1 LKEGKAMKKK
11 KIIITLIV
19 IALILVLVGFIAE
32 KVQQKNKE
40 YEIAQIKEY
49 KYFVVKENDKY
60 GVINTNGEK
69 IVKTEYDDVK
79 IPNPE
84 KAVFICYKDNN
95 TKVLNEKGE
104 EIYTE
109 YKNIEPLR
117 LKDIASDLTYEKT
130 TLKYADNGK
139 FGIINIDGKKITDA
153 IYEDIDTLQ
162 FKEGELLVKQN
173 EKYGVINIKGVTIVK
188 PVYDEISS
196 DKYYE
201 EQLGY
206 KKSGYIVK
214 KTTDEGYRYGYVNY
228 KGKQII
234 DTKYNDLSRITDI
247 NNENVYLICAQNGQY
262 GLIKNKKKII
272 NNEYQALT
280 YNDSNNTITA
290 LKGKRYG
297 VINIEGKVIVPFEY
311 KEIDTT
317 GKNIYAVAEDDTTKV
332 FDENGKEA
340 NINSN
345 MAILDVE
352 KTNYQIY
359 INSDNDKTEYK
370 LYKDGNVVTKNEYV
384 YIEYLYDNYFIAC
397 NSDGKLGVI
406 DDSEKTKIPFEYN
419 SIQKIDGIDLIQTYK
434 NDEKETEIYS
444 KDLKKI
450 TSLQNATMTKTADY
464 IKIYNDTDVK
474 YISKEGKEVKNT
486 EIFSNNKIFAN
497 KWNDKWGFVDK
508 QGNKVVNYEYDKVTE
523 VNSYGFAGIEKDGK
537 WGVIDSNG
545 KIIIEPKYELNDE
558 DPVFIG
564 EYYQVKYGNGEIYFS
579 NL

>member
-1 LKEGKAMKKK
+1 MKKRN
-11 KIIITLIV
+11 IIITLIV
-19 IALILVLVGFIAE
+19 IALILSFAGFIAE
-32 KVQQKNKE
+32 KIQQKKKE

-49 KYFVVKENDKY
+49 KYFVVKENEKY

-69 IVKTEYDDVK
+69 IVKTEYDNVK

-84 KAVFICYKDNN
+84 KPVFICYKDNN
-95 TKVLNEKGE
+95 TKVFNEKGE

-117 LKDIASDLTYEKT
+117 LKDIASDLTYEKS
-130 TLKYADNGK
+130 TLKYADNNK
-139 FGIINIDGKKITDA
+139 FGIISIDGKKITDA

-173 EKYGVINIKGVTIVK
+173 GKYGVINIKGVTIVN
-188 PVYDEISS
+188 PIYDEINS

-201 EQLGY
+201 EQLEY

-214 KTTDEGYRYGYVNY
+214 KTTDEGYRYGYVDY

-234 DTKYNDLSRITDI
+234 DTKYNDLYRITDI

-262 GLIKNKKKII
+262 GLVRNKKKII
-272 NNEYQALT
+272 NNEYQSLT

-297 VINIEGKVIVPFEY
+297 VININGKVIVPFEY
-311 KEIDTT
+311 KQIDTT
-317 GKNIYAVAEDDTTKV
+317 GEYIYAVAEDNTTKI
-332 FDENGKEA
+332 FDANGKET
-340 NINSN
+340 NINPN
-345 MAILDVE
+345 MAILDIE
-352 KTNYQIY
+352 NTNYQIY
-359 INSDNDKTEYK
+359 IDSDNDKTKYT
-370 LYKDGNVVTKNEYV
+370 LYKDGNAVTKNEYV

-397 NSDGKLGVI
+397 NSEGKLGVI
-406 DDSEKTKIPFEYN
+406 DDSEKIKIPFEYN

-434 NDEKETEIYS
+434 NDEKVTEIYS
-444 KDLKKI
+444 KELKKI
-450 TSLQNATMTKTADY
+450 TSLENATMTKTADY
-464 IKIYNDTDVK
+464 IKIYNDTDAK
-474 YISKEGKEVKNT
+474 YINKEGNEVKNT
-486 EIFSNNKIFAN
+486 ELFSNNKIFAN
-497 KWNDKWGFVDK
+497 RWNGKWGFVDK
-508 QGNKVVNYEYDKVTE
+508 QGNKVVDYEYDKVTE

-545 KIIIEPKYELNDE
+545 KIIVEPKYELNNE

-564 EYYQVKYGNGEIYFS
+564 KYYQVKYGNGEIYFS

>member
-1 LKEGKAMKKK
+1 M
-11 KIIITLIV
+11 
-19 IALILVLVGFIAE
+19 
-32 KVQQKNKE
+32 
-40 YEIAQIKEY
+40 
-49 KYFVVKENDKY
+49 VKENDKY

-419 SIQKIDGIDLIQTYK
+419 SIQKDRWNRL
-434 NDEKETEIYS
+434 
-444 KDLKKI
+444 
-450 TSLQNATMTKTADY
+450 
-464 IKIYNDTDVK
+464 
-474 YISKEGKEVKNT
+474 NT
-486 EIFSNNKIFAN
+486 NI
-497 KWNDKWGFVDK
+497 
-508 QGNKVVNYEYDKVTE
+508 
-523 VNSYGFAGIEKDGK
+523 
-537 WGVIDSNG
+537 
-545 KIIIEPKYELNDE
+545 
-558 DPVFIG
+558 
-564 EYYQVKYGNGEIYFS
+564 
-579 NL
+579 

>member
-1 LKEGKAMKKK
+1 MKKRN
-11 KIIITLIV
+11 IIITLIV
-19 IALILVLVGFIAE
+19 IALILSFAGFIAE
-32 KVQQKNKE
+32 KIQQKKKE

-49 KYFVVKENDKY
+49 KYFVVKENEKY

-69 IVKTEYDDVK
+69 IVKTEYDNVK

-84 KAVFICYKDNN
+84 KPVFICYKDNN
-95 TKVLNEKGE
+95 TKVFNEKGE

-117 LKDIASDLTYEKT
+117 LKDIASDLTYEKS
-130 TLKYADNGK
+130 TLKYADNNK
-139 FGIINIDGKKITDA
+139 FGIISIDGKKITDA

-173 EKYGVINIKGVTIVK
+173 GKYGVINIKGVTIVN
-188 PVYDEISS
+188 PIYDEINS

-201 EQLGY
+201 EQLEY

-214 KTTDEGYRYGYVNY
+214 KTTDEGYRYGYVDY

-234 DTKYNDLSRITDI
+234 DTKYNDLYRITDI

-262 GLIKNKKKII
+262 GLVRNKKKII
-272 NNEYQALT
+272 NNEYQSLT

-297 VINIEGKVIVPFEY
+297 VININGKVIVPFEY
-311 KEIDTT
+311 KQIDTT
-317 GKNIYAVAEDDTTKV
+317 GEYIYAVAEDNTTKI
-332 FDENGKEA
+332 FDANGKET
-340 NINSN
+340 NINPN
-345 MAILDVE
+345 MAILDIE
-352 KTNYQIY
+352 NTNYQIY
-359 INSDNDKTEYK
+359 IDSDNDKTKYT
-370 LYKDGNVVTKNEYV
+370 LYKDGNAVTKNEYV

-397 NSDGKLGVI
+397 NSEGKLGVI
-406 DDSEKTKIPFEYN
+406 DDSEKIKIPFEYN

-434 NDEKETEIYS
+434 NDEKVTEIYS
-444 KDLKKI
+444 KELKKI
-450 TSLQNATMTKTADY
+450 TSLENATMTKAADY
-464 IKIYNDTDVK
+464 IKIYNDTDAK
-474 YISKEGKEVKNT
+474 YINKEGKEVKNT
-486 EIFSNNKIFAN
+486 ELFSNNKIFAN
-497 KWNDKWGFVDK
+497 RWNDKWGFVDK
-508 QGNKVVNYEYDKVTE
+508 QGNKVVDYEYDKVTE

-537 WGVIDSNG
+537 WGIIDSNG
-545 KIIIEPKYELNDE
+545 KIIVEPKYELNNE

-564 EYYQVKYGNGEIYFS
+564 KYYQVKYGNGEIYFS

>member
-1 LKEGKAMKKK
+1 MKKRN
-11 KIIITLIV
+11 IIITLIV
-19 IALILVLVGFIAE
+19 IALILSFAGFIAE
-32 KVQQKNKE
+32 KIQQKKKE

-69 IVKTEYDDVK
+69 IVKTEYDNVK

-84 KAVFICYKDNN
+84 KPVFICYKDNN
-95 TKVLNEKGE
+95 TKVFNEKGE

-130 TLKYADNGK
+130 TLKYADNNK
-139 FGIINIDGKKITDA
+139 FGIISIDGKKITDA

-173 EKYGVINIKGVTIVK
+173 GKYGVINIKGVTIVN
-188 PVYDEISS
+188 PIYDEINS

-201 EQLGY
+201 EQLEY

-214 KTTDEGYRYGYVNY
+214 KTTDEGYRYGYVDY

-234 DTKYNDLSRITDI
+234 DTKYNDLYRITDI

-262 GLIKNKKKII
+262 GLLRNKKKII
-272 NNEYQALT
+272 NNEYQSLT

-297 VINIEGKVIVPFEY
+297 VINIDGKVIVPFEY
-311 KEIDTT
+311 KQIDTT
-317 GKNIYAVAEDDTTKV
+317 GEYIYAVAEDNTTKI
-332 FDENGKEA
+332 FDAKGKET
-340 NINSN
+340 NINPN
-345 MAILDVE
+345 MAILDIE
-352 KTNYQIY
+352 NTNYQIY
-359 INSDNDKTEYK
+359 IDSDNDKTKYT
-370 LYKDGNVVTKNEYV
+370 LYKDGNAVTKNEYV

-397 NSDGKLGVI
+397 NSEGKLGVI
-406 DDSEKTKIPFEYN
+406 DDTEKIKIPFEYN

-434 NDEKETEIYS
+434 NDEKVTEIYS
-444 KDLKKI
+444 KELKKI
-450 TSLQNATMTKTADY
+450 TSLENATMTKTADY
-464 IKIYNDTDVK
+464 IKIYNDTDAK
-474 YISKEGKEVKNT
+474 YINKEGKEVKNT
-486 EIFSNNKIFAN
+486 ELFSNNKIFAN
-497 KWNDKWGFVDK
+497 RWNDKWGFVDK
-508 QGNKVVNYEYDKVTE
+508 QGNKVVDYEYDKVTE

-545 KIIIEPKYELNDE
+545 KIIVEPKYELNNE

-564 EYYQVKYGNGEIYFS
+564 KYYQVKYGNGEIYFS

>member
-1 LKEGKAMKKK
+1 MKKK

-406 DDSEKTKIPFEYN
+406 DDGEKTKIPFEYN

>member
-1 LKEGKAMKKK
+1 MKKK

>member
-1 LKEGKAMKKK
+1 MKKK

-464 IKIYNDTDVK
+464 IRIYNDTDVK
-474 YISKEGKEVKNT
+474 YISKEEKEVKNT

-545 KIIIEPKYELNDE
+545 KIIVEPKYELNNE